1 LFESV
6 VVVAFQNTFHVKIHQ
21 NNIFFIFKK
30 LFLRLVYQNDS
41 KYIKKLIFNN
51 FFKIIIKHGA
61 NNI

>member
-1 LFESV
+1 LFKYLFESV
-6 VVVAFQNTFHVKIHQ
+6 VAVAFQNTFHVKIHQ

-51 FFKIIIKHGA
+51 FLKFL
-61 NNI
+61 